1 MTAGVL
7 PSKWVPNTAE
17 TLARFHDGYFGF
29 CPANSQLYRAVVKSP
44 QGMAADQAIVHL
56 GRSPVNRYATG
67 PARRMEPI
75 SLRTPLALLVLSL
88 AMIAG
93 LWWWVATPITLAR
106 APIDPNAKLQ
116 CVSYAPFRDTQ
127 TPLVPTTQISAEQ
140 IAQDLAQLAG
150 ITECVRTYSIEN
162 GLDQVPA
169 QAAKVGLKV
178 IQGIWLSSNR
188 LKNLTQIATAVSLSK
203 QYPGV
208 ITALV
213 VGNEVLLRGEMTT
226 ADLAANIRSVK
237 AQVTVPV
244 TYADVWEFW
253 LRNREVYEAVDFI
266 TIHILPY
273 WEDMPVRAKFA
284 ANHVDDIRKRMAVA
298 FPGKEILIGETGWPS
313 AGRMREGALPSR
325 TNQARVVSE
334 ILDLA
339 KREGFRV
346 NLIEA
351 YDQPW
356 KRQLE
361 GTVGGY
367 WGLIDAVK
375 RAVKYPPGEFISNY
389 PLWKWYMGSGMALS
403 VSVFLTGW
411 LTLRRRPW
419 QPRFMS
425 WVAVGTSA
433 TTAGML
439 FGIAVDKMIYE
450 SYGIGGWLQWGAL
463 LAAGILSPI
472 LCAWTAMSGRPL
484 PTFLGLLGPRDGRTG
499 SVSAVLLGLVLIVTT
514 LIATETALGF
524 AFDPRYKDFPF
535 AALTMAV
542 VPFAALMLV
551 NRPLEGVRPIA
562 ESAFAGV
569 LVACAI
575 FMGLNEGGQNW
586 QALWTCAVYL
596 GLALTLWRARAV
608 QSPK

>member
-1 MTAGVL
+1 
-7 PSKWVPNTAE
+7 
-17 TLARFHDGYFGF
+17 
-29 CPANSQLYRAVVKSP
+29 
-44 QGMAADQAIVHL
+44 
-56 GRSPVNRYATG
+56 
-67 PARRMEPI
+67 MEPI
-75 SLRTPLALLVLSL
+75 SLRTPLALLLSSL
-88 AMIAG
+88 AMIAA
-93 LWWWVATPITLAR
+93 LWWWAATPITLAR

-116 CVSYAPFRDTQ
+116 CVSYAPFRDAQ

-140 IAQDLAQLAG
+140 IAQDLTQLAG
-150 ITECVRTYSIEN
+150 ITDCVRTYSIEN

-188 LKNLTQIATAVSLSK
+188 LKNLLQISTAVSLTK

-237 AQVTVPV
+237 AQVKVPV

-253 LRNREVYEAVDFI
+253 LRNREVYEAVDFV

-367 WGLIDAVK
+367 WGLFDAVK
-375 RAVKYPPGEFISNY
+375 RAVKYPPGEPISNY
-389 PLWKWYMGSGMALS
+389 PMWKWEMGCGMALS
-403 VSVFLTGW
+403 VVVFLTGW
-411 LTLRRRPW
+411 VTLRRRPW

-433 TTAGML
+433 TTSGML
-439 FGIAVDKMIYE
+439 LGIAADKMLFE
-450 SYGIGGWLQWGAL
+450 SYGVGGWLQWGAL

-472 LCAWTAMSGRPL
+472 LCAYAAMSGRPL
-484 PTFLGLLGPRDGRTG
+484 PTFLELLGPREGRTG
-499 SVSAVLLGLVLIVTT
+499 SVLLGLVLIVTT

-524 AFDPRYKDFPF
+524 IFDPRYKDFPF

-542 VPFAALMLV
+542 VPFACLMLV
-551 NRPLEGVRPIA
+551 NRPKEGVRPIA

-569 LVACAI
+569 LVVAAI
-575 FMGLNEGGQNW
+575 FIGVNEGAQNW
-586 QALWTCAVYL
+586 QSLWTCAVYL
-596 GLALTLWRARAV
+596 GLALTLWRARAA
-608 QSPK
+608 QIPK

>member
-1 MTAGVL
+1 
-7 PSKWVPNTAE
+7 
-17 TLARFHDGYFGF
+17 
-29 CPANSQLYRAVVKSP
+29 
-44 QGMAADQAIVHL
+44 MAQ
-56 GRSPVNRYATG
+56 
-67 PARRMEPI
+67 I
-75 SLRTPLALLVLSL
+75 SLRTPLALLLTSL
-88 AMIAG
+88 CMIAG

-116 CVSYAPFRDTQ
+116 CVSYAPFRDAQ
-127 TPLVPTTQISAEQ
+127 TPLVPTTHISAEQ

-188 LKNLTQIATAVSLSK
+188 LKNLAQIVTAVSLSK

-253 LRNREVYEAVDFI
+253 LRNREVYEAVDFV

-284 ANHVDDIRKRMAVA
+284 VGHVDAIRKRMAVA

-313 AGRMREGALPSR
+313 QGRMRDGALPSR

-367 WGLIDAVK
+367 WGLISAHR
-375 RAVKYPPGEFISNY
+375 RAVKYPAGEPISNFPY
-389 PLWKWYMGSGMALS
+389 WKLQMAGGMALS
-403 VSVFLTGW
+403 VLTFAAAL
-411 LTLRRRPW
+411 LTLRR
-419 QPRFMS
+419 
-425 WVAVGTSA
+425 
-433 TTAGML
+433 
-439 FGIAVDKMIYE
+439 
-450 SYGIGGWLQWGAL
+450 
-463 LAAGILSPI
+463 
-472 LCAWTAMSGRPL
+472 
-484 PTFLGLLGPRDGRTG
+484 
-499 SVSAVLLGLVLIVTT
+499 
-514 LIATETALGF
+514 
-524 AFDPRYKDFPF
+524 
-535 AALTMAV
+535 
-542 VPFAALMLV
+542 
-551 NRPLEGVRPIA
+551 
-562 ESAFAGV
+562 
-569 LVACAI
+569 
-575 FMGLNEGGQNW
+575 
-586 QALWTCAVYL
+586 
-596 GLALTLWRARAV
+596 
-608 QSPK
+608 